1 MPLVQIALIFAANLL
16 IKGVDQIGRR
26 GRAQGLPPLGS
37 GLATA
42 GCPDRQRV
50 EAHRQALAEY
60 ETERV
65 VFEAQKDAVRG
76 GQEAA
81 KKKVDP
87 AAIAK
92 ELRTHTDGAPS
103 SGAAAL
109 PDQRQYGREVGRT
122 AEGRPGR
129 LTGGSLAETA
139 SAQARM
145 KSL

>member
-1 MPLVQIALIFAANLL
+1 LRPLDALIASA
-16 IKGVDQIGRR
+16 
-26 GRAQGLPPLGS
+26 S
-37 GLATA
+37 
-42 GCPDRQRV
+42 

-65 VFEAQKDAVRG
+65 VFEAQKDAIEGRIK
-76 GQEAA
+76 EAA